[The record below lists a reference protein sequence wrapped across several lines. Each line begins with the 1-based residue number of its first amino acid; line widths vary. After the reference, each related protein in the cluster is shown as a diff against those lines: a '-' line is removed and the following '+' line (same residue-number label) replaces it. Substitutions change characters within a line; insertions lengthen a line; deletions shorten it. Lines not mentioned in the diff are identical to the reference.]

1 MDFKDIEIVFA
12 LSKDSAYST
21 MTQHTWGTA
30 AGTPFDTAFRRTGTA
45 KKKDGKWKWIYEHF
59 SYPAYIKTGKA
70 DFTASLDPQKAFKL
84 Q

>member
-1 MDFKDIEIVFA
+1 MDFKDIEIVVA

-30 AGTPFDTAFRRTGTA
+30 AATPFDTAFRRTGIA
-45 KKKDGKWKWIYEHF
+45 KKKDGKWKWIHEHLL
-59 SYPAYIKTGKA
+59 YLAYIKMGKA
-70 DFTASLDPQKAFKL
+70 DFTVSLDPQKAFKL